1 MEEEFQL
8 GFLVRRPISFSVLY
22 RHEPWQ
28 LSYPCWLTCTLLH
41 HTTTPIHLS
50 HLSLPHGS
58 FYPEDTLSEK
68 VFLVSLCSK
77 QCCFVVTNV
86 TVVLP
91 RPFCSWQ
98 LPGLLGE
105 SQTELGI
112 DSVFREKYRA
122 CLFSTSSESGSQLE
136 VTKSA

>member
-8 GFLVRRPISFSVLY
+8 GFLVRGPISFSVLY

-58 FYPEDTLSEK
+58 LYPEDTLSEK

-77 QCCFVVTNV
+77 QCCIVVTNV

-91 RPFCSWQ
+91 RPFAVGSCQVCQGSHKLNWEETVCF
-98 LPGLLGE
+98 GRN
-105 SQTELGI
+105 TEH
-112 DSVFREKYRA
+112 VCFPHP
-122 CLFSTSSESGSQLE
+122 LE
-136 VTKSA
+136 VEANQK